1 MARSRRTGS
10 MNCVVGQQIRF
21 VSIQKT
27 LFLFSILL
35 LAEALWAQVKPA
47 QTIGPAPRKNLPDI
61 LFVQAPATLGT
72 ALSDRFPQGSRIV
85 LLPAKQ
91 RPSAAPINLTANFF
105 AAADPEVSFDATKI
119 LFSAKKSGADAWQIW
134 EMDADG
140 SSQRQITQCAHDC
153 QRAAYLPGDDIVL
166 VYSESQSQG
175 RETLTNL
182 AVVKLNGEKFHP
194 ITFGRANFWLE
205 SVLRDGRVLATAS
218 SPLSADPSLATSRT
232 LYMLR
237 PDGAALDSLR
247 CDHQHPATRSE
258 AAELIH
264 GTVIFLGAPAASRP
278 SKIAN
283 PPTNPALTEIRLAS
297 LREDLL
303 RATPGIYHFPA
314 QLSPDTLIL
323 SYSQSSAKGAAV
335 PQSALYTFNRK
346 TNSLGPR
353 IYADP
358 HFTSV
363 QAVPVLAHAIPKK
376 FWSILNLDSKTG
388 SFISLNSASSSDEPS
403 GHIAAAIA
411 RVRVFALDESSSRA
425 EHALGEAPV
434 EKDGSFFVEVQANQ
448 PVRFELLDAKG
459 QILRAEH
466 SYIWARPGEQ
476 RGCAG
481 CHSSKAVAPE
491 NRWPLT
497 LKRFDT
503 PTALVPQTS
512 TQERASASAQAP
524 VN

>member
-1 MARSRRTGS
+1 

-21 VSIQKT
+21 VSIQKA
-27 LFLFSILL
+27 LFLFAFLL
-35 LAEALWAQVKPA
+35 LAEALWAQVKTA
-47 QTIGPAPRKNLPDI
+47 QTIAPAPSKNLSDI
-61 LFVQAPATLGT
+61 LFVQAPATPGDL
-72 ALSDRFPQGSRIV
+72 LSDRFPQGSRIL

-91 RPSAAPINLTANFF
+91 QRPSTPINLTVNFF

-119 LFSAKKSGADAWQIW
+119 LFSAKKSAGDPWQIW
-134 EMDADG
+134 EMNADG
-140 SSQRQITQCAHDC
+140 SSQRQVTQCPHDC
-153 QRAAYLPGDDIVL
+153 QRAAYLPGDEIVL
-166 VYSESQSQG
+166 TYSERLGS
-175 RETLTNL
+175 ETLLNL
-182 AVVKLNGEKFHP
+182 AVTKLNGESFHP

-205 SVLRDGRVLATAS
+205 TVLRDGRVLATAS
-218 SPLSADPSLATSRT
+218 WPPSAHPAVATSRT
-232 LYMLR
+232 LYTLR

-247 CDHQHPATRSE
+247 CDHQHPATRRE
-258 AAELIH
+258 AAELTD
-264 GTVIFLGAPAASRP
+264 GTIIFVAPAYSRH
-278 SKIAN
+278 SKITDV
-283 PPTNPALTEIRLAS
+283 PTRLALTEIRPAS
-297 LREDLL
+297 LREAPVK
-303 RATPGIYHFPA
+303 ATLGIYQFPA

-323 SYSQSSAKGAAV
+323 SYSQWSAKGVAV
-335 PQSALYTFNRK
+335 PQPALYTFNRK

-353 IYADP
+353 IYHDP
-358 HFTSV
+358 HFANV

-388 SFISLNSASSSDEPS
+388 SFISLNSASSADEPS
-403 GHIAAAIA
+403 GHIAAAIS
-411 RVRVFALDESSSRA
+411 RVRVFALDESSGQS

-434 EKDGSFFVEVQANQ
+434 EKDGSFFVEVPANQ

-459 QILRAEH
+459 QVLRAEH

-503 PTALVPQTS
+503 PTALISQSS

>member
-1 MARSRRTGS
+1 

-21 VSIQKT
+21 VSIQKV
-27 LFLFSILL
+27 LFLFAFLL
-35 LAEALWAQVKPA
+35 LTEALWAQPKSA
-47 QTIGPAPRKNLPDI
+47 QTIAPAPSKNLPDI
-61 LFVQAPATLGT
+61 LFVQAPVTPGA

-91 RPSAAPINLTANFF
+91 QPSAAPINLTANFF

-119 LFSAKKSGADAWQIW
+119 LFSAKKSADDPWQIW
-134 EMDADG
+134 EMNVDG
-140 SSQRQITQCAHDC
+140 SSQRQVTQCPHDC
-153 QRAAYLPGDDIVL
+153 QRAAYLPGDEIV
-166 VYSESQSQG
+166 VTYSESLG
-175 RETLTNL
+175 ADILINL
-182 AVVKLNGEKFHP
+182 AVVKLKGEKFHP

-205 SVLRDGRVLATAS
+205 SVLRDGRILASAS
-218 SPLSADPSLATSRT
+218 WPLSSDPSDKNSRA
-232 LYMLR
+232 LYTLR

-247 CDHQHPATRSE
+247 CDHEHPATRSE
-258 AAELIH
+258 AAELAD
-264 GTVIFLGAPAASRP
+264 GTVIFVASSVAPSAGRHGTIS
-278 SKIAN
+278 N
-283 PPTNPALTEIRLAS
+283 TPTHPALTEIRPAS
-297 LREDLL
+297 LREAPVK
-303 RATPGIYHFPA
+303 ATPGIYQFPA
-314 QLSPDTLIL
+314 QLSSDTLIV
-323 SYSQSSAKGAAV
+323 SYSRSSSARTDV
-335 PQSALYTFNRK
+335 SQSALYTFNRK

-353 IYADP
+353 LYADP
-358 HFTSV
+358 HFSSV
-363 QAVPVLAHAIPKK
+363 QAVPVVAHAVPKK

-388 SFISLNSASSSDEPS
+388 SFISLNSSSSSDEPS
-403 GHIAAAIA
+403 GHIAATIT
-411 RVRVFALDESSSRA
+411 RVRAFALDESSHS

-434 EKDGSFFVEVQANQ
+434 EKDDSFFVEVPANQ

-459 QILRAEH
+459 QVLRAEH

-503 PTALVPQTS
+503 PTALVGQSS

>member
-1 MARSRRTGS
+1 
-10 MNCVVGQQIRF
+10 MNCVVGQWIRF
-21 VSIQKT
+21 ASIQKA
-27 LFLFSILL
+27 LFLFAILL
-35 LAEALWAQVKPA
+35 LTEALWAQVKTA
-47 QTIGPAPRKNLPDI
+47 QTIAPAPGKNLPDI
-61 LFVQAPATLGT
+61 LFVQAPVTSAAPLT
-72 ALSDRFPQGSRIV
+72 DRFPQGSSIV

-91 RPSAAPINLTANFF
+91 PSAAPINLTSNFF

-119 LFSAKKSGADAWQIW
+119 LFSAKKSARDPWQIW
-134 EMDADG
+134 EMNLDG
-140 SSQRQITQCAHDC
+140 SNKRQVTQCPHDC
-153 QRAAYLPGDDIVL
+153 QRAAYLPADEIVL
-166 VYSESQSQG
+166 TYSESPDADTS
-175 RETLTNL
+175 TNL
-182 AVVKLNGEKFHP
+182 AVVKLNGENFHP

-205 SVLRDGRVLATAS
+205 TVLRDGRVLASAS
-218 SPLSADPSLATSRT
+218 SPLSAGPTNENSRA
-232 LYMLR
+232 LYTLR

-247 CDHQHPATRSE
+247 CDHDRPATRGE
-258 AAELIH
+258 AAELTD
-264 GTVIFLGAPAASRP
+264 GTIIFVASLVASAATRHSTI
-278 SKIAN
+278 SN
-283 PPTNPALTEIRLAS
+283 PPAHPALAEIRPAS
-297 LREDLL
+297 LGE
-303 RATPGIYHFPA
+303 APVKAPPGLYQFPA
-314 QLSPDTLIL
+314 QLSPDTLIV
-323 SYSQSSAKGAAV
+323 SYRQPSAKDAAV

-363 QAVPVLAHAIPKK
+363 QAVPVLTRPSPKK

-388 SFISLNSASSSDEPS
+388 SFISLNSASSADEPS

-411 RVRVFALDESSSRA
+411 RVRVFALDESSGRS

-434 EKDGSFFVEVQANQ
+434 EKDGSFFVEVPANQ

-459 QILRAEH
+459 QVLRAEH
-466 SYIWARPGEQ
+466 GYIWARPGEQ

-481 CHSSKAVAPE
+481 CHSSKAVVPE

-503 PTALVPQTS
+503 PTALAGQGS
-512 TQERASASAQAP
+512 TQERASASAKAP